1 MQEPGL
7 GTSPQHTAG
16 EAKEPRSKTA
26 FDLRRK
32 HPTPRSLAFQPKKQ
46 IFRKI
51 AVSPRKTLG
60 KIFSRRRRR
69 TPVEQKTAHERARS
83 DRAGQPRSAPE
94 QRTVYCGEALRT
106 RRRRQMPSSKPI
118 PPPRYP
124 ALRSSVTAPS
134 TSVDASVAPRVHSPP
149 ACGSPARARAQAQHA
164 RAACACKGTHA
175 SVLRERGRLH
185 AWRAGGR
192 GPVAPRR
199 RAVWFHIPAS
209 RIPRNLGFPKK
220 RLTEFA

>member
-149 ACGSPARARAQAQHA
+149 ACGSPARARAQAPA
-164 RAACACKGTHA
+164 R
-175 SVLRERGRLH
+175 L
-185 AWRAGGR
+185 AGGR
-192 GPVAPRR
+192 EGAGGPPAAGRMVSYPRLPYSKKSRLSEKTVDRIRMR
-199 RAVWFHIPAS
+199 R
-209 RIPRNLGFPKK
+209 
-220 RLTEFA
+220 